1 MSILE
6 TVSTPK
12 KKNISLRLCP
22 DIAPSTRIEAF
33 TLEKAQFSG
42 LVFSKWLQL
51 EHTESERFFNPEP
64 LVTYSKGVLVT
75 C

>member
-12 KKNISLRLCP
+12 KTKHFSSAVSSFP

-42 LVFSKWLQL
+42 LVF
-51 EHTESERFFNPEP
+51 F
-64 LVTYSKGVLVT
+64 
-75 C
+75 